1 MARTGQRCTLAWEGD
16 RSEGWQ
22 RAWLRTVKEVSFAPA
37 QSLRDV
43 GPGDVRTALSFGG
56 VSQCLGYL
64 FYLPFH
70 FGVVL
75 MDPTLDPEQRS
86 GVLSVAVILLL
97 TLPFWVML
105 DMVLKALL
113 MHPFLRL
120 VGGGGD
126 LRATLRASGYASG
139 PHALY
144 AVPCVGPLVGAA
156 LSIVSH
162 VHAQKYAHGVSGP
175 QVIVAWVLAVGV
187 VGVVLGASGV
197 LGALAA
203 LGPGVA
209 P

>member
-1 MARTGQRCTLAWEGD
+1 MGRTGQRCTLAWEGD

-22 RAWLRTVKEVSFAPA
+22 RAWMTTVKEVSFAPA
-37 QSLRDV
+37 DALREV
-43 GPGDVRTALSFGG
+43 GIGDVRTALSFGG

-70 FGVVL
+70 FGLVL
-75 MDPTLDPEQRS
+75 MDPTLDPEHRS

-97 TLPFWVML
+97 TLPLWVML

-113 MHPFLRL
+113 MHPFLKL
-120 VGGGGD
+120 VGGVGD
-126 LRATLRASGYASG
+126 LGATVRASAYASG

-144 AVPCVGPLVGAA
+144 AIPCVGPLIGAA

-162 VHAQKYAHGVSGP
+162 VHAQKHAHKVSGP
-175 QVIVAWVLAVGV
+175 QVIVAWCLAVGV

-203 LGPGVA
+203 LGPGGA
-209 P
+209 S